1 MLKKQKM
8 SKKSTINR
16 DTLLIVQIF
25 VLILL
30 IFLIIKQVNT
40 FKNNKLKHKEGFL
53 DNETDTV
60 ILHTEDPAD
69 SAAELNN
76 IIRLGY
82 LEKIIPATFDKDNT
96 LTVNFN
102 LSTLATYNL
111 YNKVSGNTT
120 YDETSSLYKDKSV
133 TNITILDEFS
143 VILYEGNNFNNDKRS
158 KLIIGPKI
166 AFDLRNHFAN
176 DKYEPVLSSLK
187 VFRTAL
193 IDKVI
198 KREANFNNQILLFE
212 NNNLGPNGE
221 ISRINLPKEK
231 MDIDGNGEEIQYKYK
246 YDDKVDIKPINYIC
260 LPGPDATTG
269 DYDSGVYRNI
279 SLTLIDTGKS
289 NKNPIIKTGALTSPL
304 TNIKNYIITPKVP
317 TLDTF
322 TALDVIKNNM
332 VQLESLEGEFKK
344 MFDEAVVERPKTKE
358 KEDELIDKLA
368 SSFMK
373 KFDKNNNRLNHK
385 IDSFKL

>member
-1 MLKKQKM
+1 M

-60 ILHTEDPAD
+60 ILHTEKQDD
-69 SAAELNN
+69 GSATNDN

-82 LEKIIPATFDKDNT
+82 LEKIIPTTFDKDNT

-111 YNKVSGNTT
+111 YNEINGDNNK
-120 YDETSSLYKDKSV
+120 YEETSSLYKDKSV
-133 TNITILDEFS
+133 THITIEDEFS
-143 VILYEGNNFNNDKRS
+143 VILYEGNNFNNNKRS
-158 KLIIGPKI
+158 NLIVGPQT
-166 AFDLRNHFAN
+166 AFDLTNHFAN
-176 DKYEPVLSSLK
+176 DKQVPVLSSLK

-193 IDKVI
+193 IDNVI

-212 NNNLGPNGE
+212 TNSNLGPKGE

-231 MDIDGNGEEIQYKYK
+231 MDIEGKGEEIQYKYDTK
-246 YDDKVDIKPINYIC
+246 AGIKDINYIC

-279 SLTLIDTGKS
+279 SLTLMKDGETV
-289 NKNPIIKTGALTSPL
+289 KNASIEPITATREQPSLTE
-304 TNIKNYIITPKVP
+304 IKNYIITPKVP

-332 VQLESLEGEFKK
+332 VQLESLKTEFTK
-344 MFDEAVVERPKTKE
+344 MVGEAVVERPKTKE
-358 KEDELIDKLA
+358 KEDELVEKLS

-373 KFDKNNNRLNHK
+373 KFDKNKNRLNHK

>member
-40 FKNNKLKHKEGFL
+40 FKNNRLKHKEGFL

-60 ILHTEDPAD
+60 ILHTEAPAD
-69 SAAELNN
+69 GAAELNN

-158 KLIIGPKI
+158 KLIIGPKT

-176 DKYEPVLSSLK
+176 DKQVPVLSSLK

-193 IDKVI
+193 IDNVI

-212 NNNLGPNGE
+212 TYTDPNPEGE

-231 MDIDGNGEEIQYKYK
+231 MDIDGNGEEIQYKY
-246 YDDKVDIKPINYIC
+246 DITAINYIC
-260 LPGPDATTG
+260 LPGPNSWTG
-269 DYDSGVYRNI
+269 EYDKGVYRNI
-279 SLTLIDTGKS
+279 SLTLMKDGETV
-289 NKNPIIKTGALTSPL
+289 KNASIEPIITTGEQPSLTE
-304 TNIKNYIITPKVP
+304 IKNYIIKPKVP

-332 VQLESLEGEFKK
+332 VQLESLKTEFTK
-344 MFDEAVVERPKTKE
+344 MVGEAVVERPKTKE
-358 KEDELIDKLA
+358 KEDELVEKLS

-373 KFDKNNNRLNHK
+373 KFDKNKNRLNHK

>member
-1 MLKKQKM
+1 M

-40 FKNNKLKHKEGFL
+40 FKNNRLKHKEGFL
-53 DNETDTV
+53 DNESDTV
-60 ILHTEDPAD
+60 ILHTEAPAD
-69 SAAELNN
+69 GAVELNN

-82 LEKIIPATFDKDNT
+82 LGEIIPATFDKT
-96 LTVNFN
+96 KPLTVNFN

-111 YNKVSGNTT
+111 YNKTVTNSITT
-120 YDETSSLYKDKSV
+120 YKENSSLYKDKSV
-133 TNITILDEFS
+133 THITINTDFS
-143 VILYEGNNFNNDKRS
+143 VILYEGNNFNNDSRS
-158 KLIIGPKI
+158 KLIIGTGAPV
-166 AFDLRNHFAN
+166 DLKNHFVN
-176 DKYEPVLSSLK
+176 DKDEPVLSSLK

-212 NNNLGPNGE
+212 TYIDSNPKGE

-246 YDDKVDIKPINYIC
+246 YDDKADIKPINYIC
-260 LPGPDATTG
+260 LPGPNSWTG
-269 DYDSGVYRNI
+269 DYDKGVYRNI
-279 SLTLIDTGKS
+279 SLTLMEDGETVKSASIDPITATGVQTS
-289 NKNPIIKTGALTSPL
+289 LTD
-304 TNIKNYIITPKVP
+304 IKNYIITPKVP

-332 VQLESLEGEFKK
+332 VQLESLKTEFTN
-344 MFDEAVVERPKTKE
+344 MFDEAIVERPKTKE
-358 KEDELIDKLA
+358 KEDELVDKLS

-373 KFDKNNNRLNHK
+373 KFDKNKNRLNHK